1 MKTYSQFIQDI
12 QERYYEPDEKLKSGK
27 TPVQKAT
34 QKSRTRAR
42 TIGSQ
47 SPDNQERWGKQYD
60 RTQTKV
66 KHGADNPKMNPNVS
80 FKDKDDVKVDSN
92 DDEMDI
98 YHKPSG
104 VYYNVR
110 KSDDSRYDDVRT
122 VEWGH
127 DKQKEKTKLS
137 PVERLKTARNAK
149 RVWDQHVSPR
159 LPKGSIVHNT
169 PQSSIDDK
177 GKIKPIN
184 RRAEIYKKAGF
195 GETDD
200 EGDQFAKVEREPS
213 PKQKAKGKSRL
224 KPLNARR
231 TKVDVEWGK
240 EDDDDPSVYD
250 D

>member
-1 MKTYSQFIQDI
+1 MITFQQFLEIV
-12 QERYYEPDEKLKSGK
+12 QERYYEPDEKLSSGK

-34 QKSRTRAR
+34 QKGRTRAR

-47 SPDNQERWGKQYD
+47 SPQNQERWGKQYD
-60 RTQTKV
+60 LTQTKV
-66 KHGADNPKMNPNVS
+66 KHGADNPKLNPNVS
-80 FKDKDDVKVDSN
+80 FKDKDDVKIDS
-92 DDEMDI
+92 DDEGIDV

-104 VYYNVR
+104 VYYTVY
-110 KSDDSRYDDVRT
+110 KSKDSPYDDVRT

-137 PVERLKTARNAK
+137 PAERLKTARNAK
-149 RVWDQHVSPR
+149 RVWDKHVAPR

-169 PQSSIDDK
+169 PQSSIDDR
-177 GKIKPIN
+177 GKVKPIN
-184 RRAEIYKKAGF
+184 RRAELYKRAGF
-195 GETDD
+195 GPTDD

-240 EDDDDPSVYD
+240 DDNDDISVYD